1 MDGPMVS
8 CARGTRTRDQWY
20 FQGGGAPSRAH
31 NRDQSGHPFR
41 KRDMKR
47 KAGNRATCK
56 TPRGKR
62 KQRNG

>member
-31 NRDQSGHPFR
+31 NRDQSGHPLESEAEG
-41 KRDMKR
+41 
-47 KAGNRATCK
+47 KAWNRATCK
-56 TPRGKR
+56 RPIGKR